1 MIIAF
6 GISLFLLA
14 WCCFAI
20 INVSSRKVAP
30 PREVQNMSL
39 REALKNFWSVWTWD
53 LSKRLREAEKG
64 QERALPQESEIII
77 IEEAPRSFEWSVSNE
92 SRLGEIIPFTEII
105 ESENKFLS

>member
-30 PREVQNMSL
+30 PRELQNMSL

-64 QERALPQESEIII
+64 QERALPSEPI
-77 IEEAPRSFEWSVSNE
+77 IEEVEYIDNVFEWSTVE
-92 SRLGEIIPFTEII
+92 YRKTETEITFELTI
-105 ESENKFLS
+105 VEPKNK